1 MSKYNA
7 LWEYVRDSGED
18 SMTLS
23 FDEIENVTKIPLDHS
38 FLKYKS
44 ELLKYGYTVKK
55 ISMKE
60 KTVLFSKKTSD
71 IC

>member
-7 LWEYVRDSGED
+7 LWEHVRDSEED
-18 SMTLS
+18 SMTLT
-23 FDEIENVTKIPLDHS
+23 FDEIERIAKVPLDHS
-38 FLKYKS
+38 FLQYKS

-60 KTVLFSKKTSD
+60 KTVVFSKKGSD

>member
-23 FDEIENVTKIPLDHS
+23 FDEIEKVTKIPLDHS
-38 FLKYKS
+38 FLQYKS

-60 KTVLFSKKTSD
+60 KTVLFSKKASD